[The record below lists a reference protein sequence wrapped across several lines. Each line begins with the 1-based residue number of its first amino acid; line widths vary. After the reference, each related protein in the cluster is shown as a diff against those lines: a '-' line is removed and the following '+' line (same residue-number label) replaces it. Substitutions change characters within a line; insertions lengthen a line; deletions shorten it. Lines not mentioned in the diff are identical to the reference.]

1 MEDKKIETSMMRGA
15 VVLVITSFIVK
26 ILSAVYRVPFQNLV
40 GDEGFYV
47 YQQIYPIY
55 GIAMTLALSGLPVY
69 LSKLIASK
77 ESQEEQEKVVSYF
90 FIVVSALSLVAF
102 VILYLGAGLIS
113 KSMGDASLSPLIKV
127 VSFIFLLVPFLSTY
141 RGFYQGQMEMKP
153 TALSQLAEQ
162 GSRVIVILAAGYL
175 FMVNE
180 WSVYKMGA
188 LATSGALVGGA
199 CGLLVLFIYG
209 RKHRVFVW
217 PKKIDKPRFLFFAK
231 RLIIEGGTLCFFS
244 AYLVVFQLVDSF
256 TIKQYLVFGGLDE
269 TSAKIAKGVFDRGQ
283 PIVQL
288 GLVIA
293 VSMTATFLPT
303 LTRFFVTKQKEKYQ
317 QTVLSYLKVSTA
329 IASAAAVGL
338 ALILPYMNVALFS
351 DNSGEITLSLFML
364 SVFFVSMIQS
374 YQTIYQSQSLVKYQ
388 FVAALMGLFVKI
400 IFTPLMTYYF
410 KTEGAS
416 LSTLFGLIICLLV
429 MHQYLIKR
437 ENKIKLPKGFVVK
450 LSLNLTAMGG
460 ILVMYRVVLEEMGW
474 SNFGRGASLM
484 IALLGVLIGF
494 SIYLMGM
501 IQSKLFTKT
510 EWEMI
515 PFGSKIIK
523 YFY

>member
-1 MEDKKIETSMMRGA
+1 MEDKKLETNMMKGA
-15 VVLVITSFIVK
+15 VVLVVTSFIVK

-55 GIAMTLALSGLPVY
+55 GISMTLALSGLPVY

-77 ESQEEQEKVVSYF
+77 NSKQEQEQVVNF
-90 FIVVSALSLVAF
+90 FFLVVGFLSLIAF
-102 VILYLGAGLIS
+102 LVLYFGSNLLATA
-113 KSMGDASLSPLIKV
+113 MGDKNLAPLIRV
-127 VSFIFLLVPFLSTY
+127 VSFIFLLVPFLSTF
-141 RGFYQGQMEMKP
+141 RGFYQGQLEMKP
-153 TALSQLAEQ
+153 TAMSQLIEQ
-162 GSRVIVILAAGYL
+162 GSRVTVILIAGYL
-175 FMVNE
+175 FTNSD

-188 LATSGALVGGA
+188 FATSGALVGGF
-199 CGLLVLFIYG
+199 CGLLVLIAYS
-209 RKHRVFVW
+209 RKHQIFT
-217 PKKIDKPRFLFFAK
+217 KITQIDKPRFLFFAK

-256 TIKQYLVFGGLDE
+256 SVKQYLVYGGMEE
-269 TSAKIAKGVFDRGQ
+269 TAAKISKGVFDRGQ
-283 PIVQL
+283 PLVQL

-303 LTRFFVTKQKEKYQ
+303 LTKYFVTKQKLKYET
-317 QTVLSYLKVSTA
+317 TVQSYLKVSMA
-329 IASAAAVGL
+329 IASAASLGL
-338 ALILPYMNVALFS
+338 ALVLPYMNVALFS
-351 DNSGEITLSLFML
+351 DNSGEITLSIFMF

-388 FVAALMGLFVKI
+388 FVAALLGLFTKI

-416 LSTLFGLIICLLV
+416 ISTMLGLIICLLV
-429 MHQYLIKR
+429 MHQYLIKK
-437 ENKIKLPKGFVVK
+437 ENNIKLPKKFLLK
-450 LSLNLTAMGG
+450 LWLNLLAMGSL
-460 ILVMYRVVLEEMGW
+460 LVLYRLGLEQINW
-474 SNFGRGASLM
+474 LSYGRGFSLM
-484 IALLGVLIGF
+484 FALIGVILGF
-494 SIYLMGM
+494 SIYMMGL

-515 PFGSKIIK
+515 PFGSKIIR